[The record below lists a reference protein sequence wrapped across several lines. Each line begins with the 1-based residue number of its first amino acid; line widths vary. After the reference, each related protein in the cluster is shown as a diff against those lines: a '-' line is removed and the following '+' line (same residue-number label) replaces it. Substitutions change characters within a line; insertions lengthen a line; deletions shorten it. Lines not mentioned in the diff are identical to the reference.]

1 MAIEYM
7 GLNNIQGP
15 LAVIE
20 GVDDTFYEEMVTV
33 TLDNGEKRIGRV
45 IEISGDKAVIQVF
58 EGTSNLSLT
67 NTKTKFMG
75 ERCVCRFQKK
85 CLAERLTVSADRL
98 TVWAI
103 TLRTKFVT

>member
-33 TLDNGEKRIGRV
+33 TLDNGEKRIGIMLLQQQILPYRV
-45 IEISGDKAVIQVF
+45 LWK
-58 EGTSNLSLT
+58 
-67 NTKTKFMG
+67 NTFNSSMKNMP
-75 ERCVCRFQKK
+75 EKK
-85 CLAERLTVSADRL
+85 EVE
-98 TVWAI
+98 
-103 TLRTKFVT
+103 

>member
-33 TLDNGEKRIGRV
+33 L
-45 IEISGDKAVIQVF
+45 
-58 EGTSNLSLT
+58 LT
-67 NTKTKFMG
+67 TARK
-75 ERCVCRFQKK
+75 E
-85 CLAERLTVSADRL
+85 
-98 TVWAI
+98 
-103 TLRTKFVT
+103 

>member
-45 IEISGDKAVIQVF
+45 
-58 EGTSNLSLT
+58 
-67 NTKTKFMG
+67 
-75 ERCVCRFQKK
+75 
-85 CLAERLTVSADRL
+85 TVSYTHL
-98 TVWAI
+98 TLPTNA
-103 TLRTKFVT
+103 

>member
-75 ERCVCRFQKK
+75 EPM
-85 CLAERLTVSADRL
+85 RLPLSKEMLGRTLDGIGRPL
-98 TVWAI
+98 TVWA
-103 TLRTKFVT
+103 LLCGRSS

>member
-33 TLDNGEKRIGRV
+33 TLDNGEKRIGPVSYTHLTLPTTSRV
-45 IEISGDKAVIQVF
+45 
-58 EGTSNLSLT
+58 
-67 NTKTKFMG
+67 
-75 ERCVCRFQKK
+75 
-85 CLAERLTVSADRL
+85 
-98 TVWAI
+98 
-103 TLRTKFVT
+103 

>member
-33 TLDNGEKRIGRV
+33 TLDNGEKRIG
-45 IEISGDKAVIQVF
+45 
-58 EGTSNLSLT
+58 
-67 NTKTKFMG
+67 
-75 ERCVCRFQKK
+75 
-85 CLAERLTVSADRL
+85 ADAFAAFKRNA
-98 TVWAI
+98 WQNA
-103 TLRTKFVT
+103 

>member
-33 TLDNGEKRIGRV
+33 TLDNGEKRIGHY
-45 IEISGDKAVIQVF
+45 Q
-58 EGTSNLSLT
+58 N
-67 NTKTKFMG
+67 
-75 ERCVCRFQKK
+75 
-85 CLAERLTVSADRL
+85 
-98 TVWAI
+98 
-103 TLRTKFVT
+103 